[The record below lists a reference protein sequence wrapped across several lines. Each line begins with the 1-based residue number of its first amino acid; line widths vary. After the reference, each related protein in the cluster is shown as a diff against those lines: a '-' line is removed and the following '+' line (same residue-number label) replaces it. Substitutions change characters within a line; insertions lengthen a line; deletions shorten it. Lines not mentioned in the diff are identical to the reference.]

1 MKKNKAKNIL
11 LMADSCF
18 SGALTRGIALA
29 NEREISSNALDL
41 FMKTKSRIV
50 ISSGGLKPVLDG
62 GGGNHSIFARMLL
75 NALNINNE
83 PITSFDLY
91 NKINKKITDQALIYN
106 VEQTPEIGTIERAGH
121 VGRDFVFIP
130 KK

>member
-75 NALNINNE
+75 
-83 PITSFDLY
+83 
-91 NKINKKITDQALIYN
+91 
-106 VEQTPEIGTIERAGH
+106 
-121 VGRDFVFIP
+121 
-130 KK
+130 

>member
-1 MKKNKAKNIL
+1 MEVVAIIQFL
-11 LMADSCF
+11 LECF
-18 SGALTRGIALA
+18 C
-29 NEREISSNALDL
+29 
-41 FMKTKSRIV
+41 
-50 ISSGGLKPVLDG
+50 
-62 GGGNHSIFARMLL
+62 

-130 KK
+130 K